1 MLGRHLTPAH
11 KVVVSF
17 KLVGQECRGHVGG
30 IQGKL
35 SGQGLLGELSK
46 TKH

>member
-1 MLGRHLTPAH
+1 MLGRHLIPAH

-17 KLVGQECRGHVGG
+17 KLAGQECRGHVG

-46 TKH
+46 TKN